1 MTDLQVDIVTPER
14 LVYSGRASEL
24 SAPGW
29 DGEFDV
35 LPGHS
40 LYLSLLHGG
49 TLVLQTPEGE
59 KRFVV
64 GRGFAEAGP
73 DRVTI
78 LTEQCIA
85 PADVDVDQAKK
96 DLAEAED
103 ELMGANAYEEDKI
116 AGVLERLEIARAK
129 LQGAH

>member
-1 MTDLQVDIVTPER
+1 MSELQVDIVTPER

-29 DGEFDV
+29 DGEFDI

-78 LTEQCIA
+78 LTDRCMA
-85 PADVDVDQAKK
+85 PADVDASEAKTE
-96 DLAEAED
+96 LAAAEE
-103 ELMGANAYEEDKI
+103 ELLGANAYDEAAI
-116 AGVLERLEIARAK
+116 AGILERLEVARAV
-129 LQGAH
+129 LENTH

>member
-1 MTDLQVDIVTPER
+1 MSDLQVDIVTPER
-14 LVYSGRASEL
+14 LVFSGRAIEL

-29 DGEFDV
+29 EGEFDI

-49 TLVLQTPEGE
+49 VLVLKTAEGD

-78 LTEQCIA
+78 LTDRCVA
-85 PADVDVDQAKK
+85 PEDVDKVAAQK
-96 DLAEAED
+96 DLAEAEE
-103 ELMGANAYEEDKI
+103 ELLGANAYDEASVSAI
-116 AGVLERLEIARAK
+116 LERLEVARAM
-129 LQGAH
+129 LQAH